1 MNERLD
7 LSSGETEVFFG
18 INGLGNGLGSCEGKW
33 LCWCLVDLYIKNRFF
48 FFNRTSDEMLTL
60 GEVDCLKNALDD
72 LLNDRISQQSNISFI
87 EPDLEFV
94 LSPKFDVRESENHIW
109 VREGMEIVDIGA
121 DIVIHLSDMK
131 NGYNGQTFSLPLDR
145 MEISKLKLYLDEA
158 TTKLHLQWDNHCV

>member
-1 MNERLD
+1 
-7 LSSGETEVFFG
+7 
-18 INGLGNGLGSCEGKW
+18 
-33 LCWCLVDLYIKNRFF
+33 
-48 FFNRTSDEMLTL
+48 MLTL

-72 LLNDRISQQSNISFI
+72 LLNDRISQQSNVSFI
-87 EPDLEFV
+87 EPDLEFI

-145 MEISKLKLYLDEA
+145 TEISKLKLYLDK
-158 TTKLHLQWDNHCV
+158 TTTRLHLQWNNHCE